1 MEHLIPIRR
10 LVDADNSCLFSSIAY
25 LNEINN
31 FNIYSSLKYRNMI
44 VEYLLNNDFDESLL
58 GLPKYDYINEINN
71 PSKWGGGIEI
81 KIFTDILKL
90 EIAVVDV
97 QTNRID
103 LFGQNKDYTSRIYLL
118 YNGIHYDP
126 LVMNYSIEYDNT
138 SDITIFDSDD
148 NNVYN
153 QFKEL
158 IKKINDSGDYV
169 DISKLKSLKCS
180 ECQEIFINQDYALNH
195 ANQSYHWNFI
205 QI

>member
-1 MEHLIPIRR
+1 MECLIPIRR

-31 FNIYSSLKYRNMI
+31 FNTFSSLRYRNII
-44 VEYLLNNDFDESLL
+44 VEYLLNNNFDESLL

-71 PSKWGGGIEI
+71 PSKWGSGIEI

-103 LFGQNKDYTSRIYLL
+103 LFGQDKDYASRMYLL
-118 YNGIHYDP
+118 YDGNHYDP
-126 LVMNYSIEYDNT
+126 LVMNYSIEYD
-138 SDITIFDSDD
+138 SMFDITIFDSND

-153 QFKEL
+153 QFKKL
-158 IKKINDSGDYV
+158 VQKINNSGDYD
-169 DISKLKSLKCS
+169 DISKLNSLKCS
-180 ECQEIFINQDYALNH
+180 DCQEIFIDRDSALNH